1 MFAGTIN
8 KDGVLEVIVEKIGRD
23 TTFGKIIEI
32 VEQAEKSR
40 APVQRVADRLAAGLV
55 YFAFGA
61 AVLTLIVT
69 RNITSTIAVIIV
81 AGACGVAAG
90 TPLAI
95 LAGIGS
101 AARRGII
108 TKGGLY
114 LEQLSRIDT
123 VVLDKTGTLT
133 LGIPEVTAV
142 RALDHA
148 TENDVLQTAAI
159 AEQHSEHPLGEAIVR
174 RARERNLPLR
184 EYSQLRYSPGK
195 GIVCRGIGDTHLG
208 RHTCAV

>member
-1 MFAGTIN
+1 M
-8 KDGVLEVIVEKIGRD
+8 
-23 TTFGKIIEI
+23 
-32 VEQAEKSR
+32 
-40 APVQRVADRLAAGLV
+40 
-55 YFAFGA
+55 
-61 AVLTLIVT
+61 T

-123 VVLDKTGTLT
+123 IVLDKTGTLT

-142 RALDHA
+142 RALDDA

-159 AEQHSEHPLGEAIVR
+159 AEQHSEHPLGEAD
-174 RARERNLPLR
+174 RASRP
-184 EYSQLRYSPGK
+184 
-195 GIVCRGIGDTHLG
+195 
-208 RHTCAV
+208 